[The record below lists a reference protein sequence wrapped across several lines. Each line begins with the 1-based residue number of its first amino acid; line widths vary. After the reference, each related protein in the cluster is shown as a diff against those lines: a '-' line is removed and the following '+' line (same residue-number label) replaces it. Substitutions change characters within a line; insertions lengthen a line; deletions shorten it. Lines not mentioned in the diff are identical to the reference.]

1 MFSKTRKENKHQA
14 QGRISCLF
22 LYKLPDFWEPQSLG
36 YMFPGQ
42 RNIRKQHSLP
52 SPRVTKRHPSR
63 RLLRAG
69 ASSFLS
75 LQLPSLSLPPST
87 SRSPC
92 WQGAGVNSWSLPL
105 ERSAQLARL
114 WPSFTAGT
122 DKAHMQVSWYRSIY
136 VAKNAYKAAIRQV
149 LRRCW
154 VREHHEGDCSG
165 RHQGLAADHDSKSK
179 SEKPYWHNAWTK
191 DNRRLDYF
199 AKVMLSDCLNQPWV
213 FLMPSGF
220 SDFFPFVQISKF
232 PLFVQT
238 SSRRECF
245 NC

>member
-1 MFSKTRKENKHQA
+1 MTYIYLVKAATAFESYWGTQILGKFLLENETIEARQSLPHQEA
-14 QGRISCLF
+14 NSQRLPSRGLLRVWHLF
-22 LYKLPDFWEPQSLG
+22 LFSLS
-36 YMFPGQ
+36 
-42 RNIRKQHSLP
+42 NLAL
-52 SPRVTKRHPSR
+52 V
-63 RLLRAG
+63 
-69 ASSFLS
+69 LS
-75 LQLPSLSLPPST
+75 SLPPST

-122 DKAHMQVSWYRSIY
+122 DKAHIQVSWYRSIY
-136 VAKNAYKAAIRQV
+136 IAKNAWKAEICQV

-165 RHQGLAADHDSKSK
+165 RHQGLAADHDSQSK

-199 AKVMLSDCLNQPWV
+199 AKAMEWSPESLLS
-213 FLMPSGF
+213 
-220 SDFFPFVQISKF
+220 FFPVWFLSTNSLYKIFQSF
-232 PLFVQT
+232 LYFVQT
-238 SSRRECF
+238 LSPCECF
-245 NC
+245 IS